1 MIPILFNKTESS
13 FTSNGLGRLSDS
25 ISCVVTEERNGQYEL
40 EMVYPLGGNL
50 YDLIDTDMI
59 IGAIPSVGASL
70 QAFDIYAISRP
81 LMGKVTINARHI
93 SYRLSHI
100 VTTGANVAASGTA
113 CATAL
118 NSLKTNAI
126 LASGQTFPFTFQTDV
141 TTVAKFSKTVPTSV
155 RSRLGGSEG
164 SILDQYGGEF
174 EWDNFAVKLHK
185 NRGTNSNVT
194 IRYGKNLTDL
204 TQDESI
210 EGTITG
216 CIGYWRNEDTT
227 VVGDIQLAANHAS
240 YVREKVV
247 SVDFTQQLGSDS
259 VPPVSAINNAASI
272 YVNRHNL
279 PNINMKVSLVDL
291 SKTEEYKDYAPLEE
305 LHLCDYVG
313 VEFEKL
319 GVSQYARVI
328 KTVYNVLEDKYDSL
342 EIGDN
347 ISTLFSTITDTLAA
361 EIDAVSFEA
370 LNATAWLTRGN
381 GYVVAVKNSD
391 GSWKELLFMD
401 TNDIATAHNVLRLN
415 ENGLGFSTT
424 GVSGTYRNAWTI
436 DGNLNAD
443 FITTGT
449 LRVSLIGSHSVPT
462 DKLKGSIANGAWGI
476 DFTNGTMNIG
486 TLTVDKIKG
495 SILNSGWGIDFTNG
509 TMNIGTL
516 NVSKVTGSI
525 LNSGWGI
532 DFTNGTMNIGTL
544 SAAKITTGT
553 MSAQRISGGT
563 LNLGGS
569 NTDGQIVVKNA
580 SNSNIFTASKSGVTI
595 NGDIFTVTTTNFKLT
610 SDGRITAS
618 NVKLNT
624 VECENLKVTGNIY
637 IDAVVR
643 TYNMSGDPPT
653 DATRFSLKEEY
664 GEAALKLQRQEPATD
679 DQIGTN
685 VTAVLWR
692 DQMDFLE
699 YAGLGNYNW
708 HQVQTD

>member
-1 MIPILFNKTESS
+1 MIPILFQKTESS
-13 FTSNGLGRLSDS
+13 FTSNGLGRLSDA

-126 LASGQTFPFTFQTDV
+126 LASGQTFPFTFETDV
-141 TTVAKFSKTVPTSV
+141 TTVAKFAKTVPASV

-174 EWDNFAVKLHK
+174 EWDNFKVKLHK
-185 NRGTNSNVT
+185 NRGVNSNVT

-204 TQDESI
+204 TQDESV

-216 CIGYWRNEDTT
+216 CIGYWRSEDTT
-227 VVGDIQLAANHAS
+227 VVGTVQLAANHS
-240 YVREKVV
+240 EYVREKVV
-247 SVDFTQQLGSDS
+247 SVDFTSQLGTET
-259 VPPVSAINNAASI
+259 VPTVEAVNNIASI

-279 PNINMKVSLVDL
+279 PNVNMKVSLIDL
-291 SKTEEYKDYAPLEE
+291 SKTEEYKEYAPLEE

-347 ISTLFSTITDTLAA
+347 ISTLFSTITDSLAA

-424 GVSGTYRNAWTI
+424 GVNGTYTNAWTI

-449 LRVSLIGSHSVPT
+449 LRASVIGSHSVPT

-516 NVSKVTGSI
+516 
-525 LNSGWGI
+525 
-532 DFTNGTMNIGTL
+532 
-544 SAAKITTGT
+544 SANKITTGT

-610 SDGRITAS
+610 SNGTMTANRATLNSATVNTATMNNIDAETISCTNLSAYGGFYAYAYCGTDGNDYQTLEIDTGGISLSDTHEVVEVGSIQGIRITS
-618 NVKLNT
+618 SD
-624 VECENLKVTGNIY
+624 IYY
-637 IDAVVR
+637 IDAEGNWMSVWDMIHDSSSSGGGGDDDGGDVVVI
-643 TYNMSGDPPT
+643 D
-653 DATRFSLKEEY
+653 
-664 GEAALKLQRQEPATD
+664 
-679 DQIGTN
+679 
-685 VTAVLWR
+685 
-692 DQMDFLE
+692 
-699 YAGLGNYNW
+699 
-708 HQVQTD
+708 